1 MLQQCGH
8 LPNYLGNCWNCS
20 KKNQKSKINGAY
32 MAALPMAAAL
42 KLFLDSRCEYEH

>member
-20 KKNQKSKINGAY
+20 KKIRSLNGAY

-42 KLFLDSRCEYEH
+42 KLFLDSRCEYEY